1 MPGAVGM
8 SPSKRCLFRV
18 KLNAAVPSRKL
29 QGESMQHRCEVNVS
43 GSRRKNL
50 LNSAVMALLLGLL
63 IAACGKDSGENAQ
76 ANHESAGEPSSFA
89 AGAQEVPVN
98 RVAGTNGVLSEAK
111 KNSKDKKKDEDEEE
125 EEKDYWKDVRFD
137 REHFEE
143 VQNFVRVNYIDPE
156 TSEDRALGEACNFAL
171 LGLNK
176 PVMLLPTSF
185 YKKRKGHE
193 DEEGA
198 LDGKSRSFGKERSDP
213 RRIYGGRRGRGGAA
227 KTVE

>member
-1 MPGAVGM
+1 M
-8 SPSKRCLFRV
+8 
-18 KLNAAVPSRKL
+18 
-29 QGESMQHRCEVNVS
+29 S

-50 LNSAVMALLLGLL
+50 LQSAIVALLLGLL
-63 IAACGKDSGENAQ
+63 NVACGEVSGENANSNQ
-76 ANHESAGEPSSFA
+76 ATAGEA
-89 AGAQEVPVN
+89 TLRVEGAHDVPGN
-98 RVAGTNGVLSEAK
+98 RVAGTEGVLSEAK
-111 KNSKDKKKDEDEEE
+111 KKGKDKKKEDEDEE

-185 YKKRKGHE
+185 YKKRKGHK

-198 LDGKSRSFGKERSDP
+198 LDGIPERLLW
-213 RRIYGGRRGRGGAA
+213 
-227 KTVE
+227 